1 MEKKSDNTPVRAMR
15 RLILVI
21 TAASAVA
28 VGCNKFTDNY
38 RADHGLPP
46 CEYTASLDSL
56 FAPLFPDN
64 EPGAIVT
71 VMRNDTIIYDH
82 AFGLA
87 RLDSADYI
95 TDSTLFNLASA
106 SKSFC
111 AAAILKLC
119 EQGAISLDDSLSKYF
134 PEFNNELF
142 DRIQIR
148 NILTHS
154 SGLPD
159 LRPSDP
165 QEWSKYAKSHE
176 TVFSDGPDYRLYGS
190 EKEHMQIF
198 RDLDANDYTPSTE
211 YQRTDPAFILVVPL
225 IERVT
230 GRDFDTWMADNI
242 FAPAGMTDT
251 YYYNPGCTLPRMAH
265 GYRHTNGNTHA
276 GIFRSPDGRWEE
288 YDYGE
293 ADYFLT
299 KADRGAY
306 SSARDFMRW
315 IRALYSGKI
324 VSQQSLDS
332 INTPYISTELL
343 PNVNYGF
350 ANAIETTPGKPMK
363 IYHLNT
369 NGGFAITEATFPE
382 RKLSYIIF
390 ATRTDW
396 DQRSV
401 FYKLD
406 SIFGL
411 CE

>member
-1 MEKKSDNTPVRAMR
+1 MEKMSDKTSGRVMR
-15 RLILVI
+15 HLIIVI
-21 TAASAVA
+21 AAASAVA
-28 VGCNKFTDNY
+28 VGCNKFTNTY

-56 FAPLFPDN
+56 FTPLFPDAQ
-64 EPGAIVT
+64 PGAIVT
-71 VMRNDTIIYDH
+71 VMRNDTIIYNH

-87 RLDSADYI
+87 RLDSSDYI

-119 EQGAISLDDSLSKYF
+119 EQGTLSLDDSLSKYF

-159 LRPSDP
+159 LRPSDL
-165 QEWSKYAKSHE
+165 QEWNKYVKNHE
-176 TVFSDGPDYRLYGS
+176 TVFSEGPDYRLYGS

-198 RDLDANDYTPSTE
+198 RDLGADDYTPSTE

-230 GRDFDTWMADNI
+230 GRDFDSWMSDNI
-242 FAPAGMTDT
+242 FKPAGMTDT

-265 GYRHTNGNTHA
+265 GYRRTNGNTRA
-276 GIFRSPDGRWEE
+276 GVFRSADGRWEE

-315 IRALYSGKI
+315 NRALYSGKI
-324 VSQQSLDS
+324 ISKQSLDS
-332 INTPYISTELL
+332 INTSYLTTADE
-343 PNVNYGF
+343 PNVTYGF
-350 ANAIETTPGKPMK
+350 ANAIENIPGKPIK

-369 NGGFAITEATFPE
+369 NGGFSITEATIPE
-382 RKLSYIIF
+382 RKISYLIF
-390 ATRTDW
+390 ATRADW
-396 DQRSV
+396 DQRGV
-401 FYKLD
+401 FDKVD
-406 SIFGL
+406 SIL
-411 CE
+411 LK

>member
-1 MEKKSDNTPVRAMR
+1 MEKMSEKTTGRAMR
-15 RLILVI
+15 RLLLII
-21 TAASAVA
+21 GAASAVA
-28 VGCNKFTDNY
+28 VGCNQFANKH
-38 RADHGLPP
+38 RADHGVPP

-56 FAPLFPDN
+56 FAPIFPED

-82 AFGLA
+82 SFGLA
-87 RLDSADYI
+87 RLDSATYI

-111 AAAILKLC
+111 SAAILKLC
-119 EQGAISLDDSLSKYF
+119 EQGVISLDDSLSKYF
-134 PEFNNELF
+134 PEFNDELF
-142 DRIQIR
+142 GRIKIR

-165 QEWSKYAKSHE
+165 EEWKKYVKNHK
-176 TVFSDGPDYRLYGS
+176 TVFSEGLDYRLYGS
-190 EKEHMQIF
+190 EREHMQIF
-198 RDLDANDYTPSTE
+198 RDLKASDYTPSTE

-230 GRDFDTWMADNI
+230 GRDFDKWMADNI
-242 FAPAGMTDT
+242 FNPAGMTET
-251 YYYNPGCTLPRMAH
+251 YYYNPGCSLPRMAH
-265 GYRHTNGNTHA
+265 GYRETNGKTKA
-276 GIFRSPDGRWEE
+276 GVFRSSDGKWEE

-315 IRALYSGKI
+315 IRALYAGKI
-324 VSQQSLDS
+324 VSKESLDS
-332 INTPYISTELL
+332 INTPYILTDSL

-350 ANAIETTPGKPMK
+350 ANAIERTPGKPVK

-369 NGGFAITEATFPE
+369 NGGFSITEATFPE
-382 RKLSYIIF
+382 RKLSYLIF

-396 DQRSV
+396 DQLST
-401 FYKLD
+401 FYKVD
-406 SIFGL
+406 SIL
-411 CE
+411 LR